1 MSTKTKFTG
10 QAIGIADTL
19 AKVRNDLAD
28 LNDVYFD
35 RGYNS
40 GAADPIVDDDITD
53 SNKTAAEVAA
63 MITLAQQF
71 ANFVNN
77 SDVTTG
83 DYDATLSA
91 MRQDL

>member
-10 QAIGIADTL
+10 QAISIADAM
-19 AKVRNDLAD
+19 AKTANDLAD
-28 LNDVYFD
+28 LTDVYFD
-35 RGYNS
+35 RGYDS
-40 GAADPIVDDDITD
+40 GGSDPIVDGDITD
-53 SNKTAAEVAA
+53 LNKTAAEVAL

-77 SDVTTG
+77 SAVTTG
-83 DYDATLSA
+83 DYDSTLSA